1 MFPERLKNL
10 RREADLTQKQV
21 AEKLKVG
28 QNSYSNWEK
37 GIRTPIFPTI
47 EKLAEL
53 FNVSP
58 DYLLGKT
65 DSKEVIEDNPLES
78 ATVLFRSTIQDFN
91 LTPEQEEQFKKDIN
105 TFIEQRRKAFED
117 RDK

>member
-1 MFPERLKNL
+1 MFPERLKKL
-10 RREADLTQKQV
+10 RKEAGLTQKQV

-53 FNVSP
+53 FNVST
-58 DYLLGKT
+58 DYLTGETNL
-65 DSKEVIEDNPLES
+65 KEKNENSSVETTANI
-78 ATVLFRSTIQDFN
+78 LFRTTVKDLN
-91 LTPEQEEQFKKDIN
+91 LTPEQEEQLKKDLN
-105 TFIEQRRKAFED
+105 NFIEQRRKAFED
-117 RDK
+117 DL